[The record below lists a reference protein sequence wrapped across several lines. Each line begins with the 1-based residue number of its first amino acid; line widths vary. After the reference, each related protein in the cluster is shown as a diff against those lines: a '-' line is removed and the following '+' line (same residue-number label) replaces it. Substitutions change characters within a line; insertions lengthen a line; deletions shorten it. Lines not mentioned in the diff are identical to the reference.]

1 MPAPGRSGR
10 PTVERRYSPRRR
22 NVRAGD
28 QMRRSVAVVVLFLTS
43 FAPLGSAAVSRDLS
57 NTPSLSI
64 DDVSVSE
71 GDSGTAD
78 ATFTVT
84 LSQSSGQT
92 VTVDYATADSTAHAP
107 DDYVAI
113 PTTTLTFAPHETSRQ
128 VTVLVNGDT
137 LDEADETFFVNLSNP
152 VNATIADGQGIGTI
166 ADDDPLPSL
175 SIDDVT
181 VTEGDSGTV
190 NATFT
195 VSLNTASG
203 RTVIVDY
210 ATADITATGGS
221 DYQPASGTLTFPAG
235 QTARQVTVQV
245 IGDTLDELDETFA
258 AGLSDALNATIG
270 DGQGIGTIADDDPLP
285 SLSIDDVTVTEGDS
299 GTVNA
304 TFTVS
309 LNTASGRTV
318 AVDYATADG
327 SAHAPAD
334 YQPRNGTLTFPAGQ
348 TARQV
353 TVLVNGDTID
363 EAEETFSVNLSNPV
377 NATIVDGQGIGTI
390 TDDDPEPSL
399 AVNDVTVTE
408 GSGGAVDASF
418 TVVLLPASGRTV
430 SVGYATADGTATAPA
445 DYLAAGGNLVFSP
458 GQTARTITVQV
469 NGNILD
475 EIDETFTVNLSNP
488 VNATI
493 ADGQGIGT
501 ITDDDPLPTLSIDD
515 VTVAEGDAGTVNA
528 NFTVS
533 LDAASGRAVSVG
545 YATADGT
552 ATAGSDYQARSGT
565 LIFAAG
571 QTTSQVTVP
580 VNGNT
585 LLEPNETFFVNLSAP
600 VNGTIGDREGLG
612 TIANDDAAPSPP
624 TPPPPPPRP
633 PPPPP
638 PPPPRRQAK
647 RPALFSPPR
656 GARLR
661 RPPLLAWRAVR
672 NADFYNV
679 QLYRKGSKILTLW
692 PHRPRL
698 KLRWQWKY
706 HQRVFRLRPAAY
718 TWIVWPGFGSPT
730 QGRFGR
736 MLGTSTFRMV
746 GRSRR
751 AR

>member
-1 MPAPGRSGR
+1 MPAPERSGKAA
-10 PTVERRYSPRRR
+10 VERRYSPRRR

-43 FAPLGSAAVSRDLS
+43 FAPLGSAGVSRDLS

-71 GDSGTAD
+71 GDAGTVN
-78 ATFTVT
+78 ATFTVI
-84 LSQSSGQT
+84 LSQSIGQT

-203 RTVIVDY
+203 RTV
-210 ATADITATGGS
+210 
-221 DYQPASGTLTFPAG
+221 
-235 QTARQVTVQV
+235 
-245 IGDTLDELDETFA
+245 
-258 AGLSDALNATIG
+258 
-270 DGQGIGTIADDDPLP
+270 
-285 SLSIDDVTVTEGDS
+285 
-299 GTVNA
+299 
-304 TFTVS
+304 
-309 LNTASGRTV
+309 

-377 NATIVDGQGIGTI
+377 NATIVDGQVIGTI

-469 NGNILD
+469 NGDTLN
-475 EIDETFTVNLSNP
+475 EIDETFTVNLANP
-488 VNATI
+488 VNSTL
-493 ADGQGIGT
+493 ADPEGVGT
-501 ITDDDPLPTLSIDD
+501 IDDNDPLLTLSIND
-515 VTVAEGDAGTVNA
+515 VTVSEGNAGTVSA
-528 NFTVS
+528 DFTVN
-533 LDAASGRAVSVG
+533 LNAASGRAVSVG

-552 ATAGSDYQARSGT
+552 AAAVSDYQPRSGT

-571 QTTSQVTVP
+571 QTTQQVAVP
-580 VNGNT
+580 VNGDT
-585 LLEPNETFFVNLSAP
+585 
-600 VNGTIGDREGLG
+600 
-612 TIANDDAAPSPP
+612 
-624 TPPPPPPRP
+624 
-633 PPPPP
+633 
-638 PPPPRRQAK
+638 
-647 RPALFSPPR
+647 
-656 GARLR
+656 
-661 RPPLLAWRAVR
+661 
-672 NADFYNV
+672 
-679 QLYRKGSKILTLW
+679 
-692 PHRPRL
+692 
-698 KLRWQWKY
+698 
-706 HQRVFRLRPAAY
+706 
-718 TWIVWPGFGSPT
+718 
-730 QGRFGR
+730 
-736 MLGTSTFRMV
+736 
-746 GRSRR
+746 
-751 AR
+751 

>member
-1 MPAPGRSGR
+1 MANLAEP
-10 PTVERRYSPRRR
+10 
-22 NVRAGD
+22 
-28 QMRRSVAVVVLFLTS
+28 
-43 FAPLGSAAVSRDLS
+43 VSI
-57 NTPSLSI
+57 SI

-71 GDSGTAD
+71 GDAGTAN
-78 ATFTVT
+78 ATFTVI
-84 LSQSSGQT
+84 LSQSTGQT
-92 VTVDYATADSTAHAP
+92 VTVDYATADNTAHTP
-107 DDYVAI
+107 GDYVAI
-113 PTTTLTFAPHETSRQ
+113 PTTTLTFAPLETSQQ

-137 LDEADETFFVNLSNP
+137 LDEAEETFFVNLSNP
-152 VNATIADGQGIGTI
+152 VNATIGDGQGIGTI
-166 ADDDPLPSL
+166 TDDDPQPSL
-175 SIDDVT
+175 SIDDVTVTEGDSGTVDATFTVSLNTASGRTVLVDYATADITATAGSDYQPSSGTLTFPAGQIARQVTVPVIGDTFDELDESFAVQLSAALNATIADGLGLGTITDDDPPPSLSINNIT

-203 RTVIVDY
+203 R
-210 ATADITATGGS
+210 A
-221 DYQPASGTLTFPAG
+221 
-235 QTARQVTVQV
+235 
-245 IGDTLDELDETFA
+245 
-258 AGLSDALNATIG
+258 
-270 DGQGIGTIADDDPLP
+270 
-285 SLSIDDVTVTEGDS
+285 
-299 GTVNA
+299 
-304 TFTVS
+304 
-309 LNTASGRTV
+309 V
-318 AVDYATADG
+318 AIDYATADG

-334 YQPRNGTLTFPAGQ
+334 YQPRNGTLTFLAGQ
-348 TARQV
+348 TTRQL
-353 TVLVNGDTID
+353 TVLVNGDTLD
-363 EAEETFSVNLSNPV
+363 EAGETFFVNLSSPV
-377 NATIVDGQGIGTI
+377 NATIADGQGIGTI
-390 TDDDPEPSL
+390 IDNDPEPSL
-399 AVNDVTVTE
+399 TVNDVTVTE
-408 GSGGAVDASF
+408 GTSGAVEASF
-418 TVVLLPASGRTV
+418 TVILLPASGRTV

-469 NGNILD
+469 NGDTLN
-475 EIDETFTVNLSNP
+475 EIDETFTVNLANP
-488 VNATI
+488 VNSTL
-493 ADGQGIGT
+493 ADPEGVGT
-501 ITDDDPLPTLSIDD
+501 IDDNDPLPTLSIND
-515 VTVAEGDAGTVNA
+515 VTVSEGNAGTVSA
-528 NFTVS
+528 NFTVN
-533 LDAASGRAVSVG
+533 LNAASGRAVSVG

-552 ATAGSDYQARSGT
+552 AAAVSDYQPKSGT

-571 QTTSQVTVP
+571 QTTQQVAVP
-580 VNGNT
+580 VNGDT
-585 LLEPNETFFVNLSAP
+585 LLEPNETFFVNLFAP

-624 TPPPPPPRP
+624 TPPPPPPPPRP

-656 GARLR
+656 GARLT

-718 TWIVWPGFGSPT
+718 TWIGWPGFGSPT